1 VESLC
6 VSQTEEQPWA
16 LSNALGTAS
25 LKECLNVINNI
36 VAKSKDEESSGRS
49 LIMTAAN
56 FFRDCLKMRIFM
68 QEKRFS
74 NGNDVYNYLNQRASD
89 QNKTK
94 AERGSIEAMHPFRA
108 KNIAEQALRYRPAQ
122 MVKAIKA
129 LRDAAWQVN
138 SSTISPKK
146 ALENALVGL
155 GISKS
160 PRSKSPK
167 SDKNLQLGTCN

>member
-1 VESLC
+1 
-6 VSQTEEQPWA
+6 
-16 LSNALGTAS
+16 
-25 LKECLNVINNI
+25 
-36 VAKSKDEESSGRS
+36 
-49 LIMTAAN
+49 
-56 FFRDCLKMRIFM
+56 M

-146 ALENALVGL
+146 ALENELVGL